1 MCGGQAAQAVDF
13 VQRRENPTPGIAIVN
28 QLQLAVLRRTRQM
41 QDADGVECIICRYIV
56 ETPAQPVA
64 EDIGIC
70 SAHGFAGQQT
80 AVGGTAP
87 DGLVTLPRGDALCLQ
102 LFKIVTAQ
110 RHKIGQPSPAAR
122 DQLAAKVRQRVR
134 CAVRLHR
141 IKAAADGGGHRLAG
155 GVGDLIQQHGLVAFP
170 PQIVQRALGEGV
182 EVEHRRAGKVAVFQH
197 PRHGA
202 ELVVGQCPI
211 GVGGHA
217 VGGKRAVPDLDA
229 ALRQLAAERLR
240 HGSIRQQGHCAGRI
254 LRFGA
259 AQRHDGAAVIDRA
272 AQIGGVPLAV
282 AVQRGECAENQIF
295 HGQTPPLHTSSL

>member
-1 MCGGQAAQAVDF
+1 M
-13 VQRRENPTPGIAIVN
+13 
-28 QLQLAVLRRTRQM
+28 
-41 QDADGVECIICRYIV
+41 
-56 ETPAQPVA
+56 PAQPVA
-64 EDIGIC
+64 ENIGIC
-70 SAHGFAGQQT
+70 SAHGFTGQQT

-102 LFKIVTAQ
+102 FFKIVTAQ
-110 RHKIGQPSPAAR
+110 RHKIGQPRLAAR
-122 DQLAAKVRQRVR
+122 DQLTAKVRQRVR

-229 ALRQLAAERLR
+229 ALCQLAAERLR
-240 HGSIRQQGHCAGRI
+240 HGSIRQQGHCAGRV
-254 LRFGA
+254 LRLGA
-259 AQRHDGAAVIDRA
+259 ARRCSGHRPCGPDWRRPPHGSRPAWRMRRKSDFPWADPSVTHKYIFIIVIL
-272 AQIGGVPLAV
+272 GVDVYGHPLQNARERRKNNFFV
-282 AVQRGECAENQIF
+282 CRPCRILSY
-295 HGQTPPLHTSSL
+295 PL